1 MNLEMYNLVYLDR
14 MQNFEKVR
22 TEHKESIKT
31 KVFEEKRRLCV
42 VMKLRMENCFH

>member
-1 MNLEMYNLVYLDR
+1 VYFDR
-14 MQNFEKVR
+14 IQKFEKGR
-22 TEHKESIKT
+22 TEHKESIRT